1 MRNLSAIMLILA
13 LILGTI
19 TVFFTRSIIQNQR
32 SANQASIST
41 PVETELSSVVVAV
54 IPMKFGDELTS
65 EKLKVVSWPADIRPE
80 GSFET
85 IAEILGSE
93 RRVVLRSIG
102 RNEPVV
108 KEKISG
114 FGSRASLSQIIEKGH
129 RAAAI
134 RVNDV
139 LSVGGFILPGD
150 RVDVVHTYQP
160 GQDRMTSITNI
171 IIEDVRVL
179 GIDQISDEGQEGAVV
194 GKSATLEVT
203 PEQVQKI
210 ALAANV
216 GHLSLSLRRLS
227 SEEDEEK
234 HKLTKTI
241 KVKDL
246 KPATV
251 ISEVVEDANTGKK
264 KIYRRPFVKK
274 APKPSPFGDMII
286 TRGTKTSD
294 EKVLKEQELNLETN
308 RLDTNALAGA
318 MPSP

>member
-179 GIDQISDEGQEGAVV
+179 GIDQISDD
-194 GKSATLEVT
+194 
-203 PEQVQKI
+203 
-210 ALAANV
+210 
-216 GHLSLSLRRLS
+216 LSLSLRRLS